1 MLVRAEF
8 PGFLRILGSWGYHA
22 VGFERPGVRRSESQG
37 LNFPWLRGMEG
48 KTCEELPGKE
58 CHDSKVE
65 DHVGPASP

>member
-8 PGFLRILGSWGYHA
+8 PGFLRILGSWGYDD

-48 KTCEELPGKE
+48 KTCE
-58 CHDSKVE
+58 
-65 DHVGPASP
+65 